1 MNNEPV
7 PENEAE
13 LNAFR
18 QRWREEVQSRNKA
31 PQAPTSPEKSRPQ
44 QRRRSTVHI
53 RPAAAG
59 PAPARKLDEFES
71 EELPPKPY
79 HDLPDKEDALKL
91 GAEGQEHERA
101 KLFQEPSSAL
111 EHYEKAV
118 EKESHGQL
126 GDSLH
131 HYRKAFK
138 VGRFPSVHF
147 SIVNNMLR

>member
-1 MNNEPV
+1 MNNEPA

-31 PQAPTSPEKSRPQ
+31 PQAQRSPERSRPQ
-44 QRRRSTVHI
+44 QRRRSTVHT

-59 PAPARKLDEFES
+59 PAPVKKLDEFES

-79 HDLPDKEDALKL
+79 HDLPDKEEALKL
-91 GAEGQEHERA
+91 GVEGQEHERA

-138 VGRFPSVHF
+138 VGHFPSIL
-147 SIVNNMLR
+147 SL

>member
-13 LNAFR
+13 LAAFR

-31 PQAPTSPEKSRPQ
+31 PQGPASPERSRPQ
-44 QRRRSTVHI
+44 QRRRSTAHT

-59 PAPARKLDEFES
+59 PAPVKKLEEFEH

-79 HDLPDKEDALKL
+79 HDLPNKEDALKL
-91 GAEGQEHERA
+91 GDEGQEHERA
-101 KLFQEPSSAL
+101 KLFQEPSSAI

-126 GDSLH
+126 GASLH

-138 VGRFPSVHF
+138 VGHFPSIFYYFV
-147 SIVNNMLR
+147 L